1 MEIKINI
8 EDYLSEE
15 EIKEQCKDAI
25 RSVIASQYCDEVE
38 TKRLI
43 SNLSYEIVFDL
54 ISETINQDATELVRK
69 NVLEVLGDKSAYRYL
84 IFRRKDCISNTD
96 SKACEILD
104 EVVEGAKDVIKEKV
118 LEAINKYDFGNS
130 SDICQRIEDCF
141 AEIIEA
147 RIFNKEAK

>member
-8 EDYLSEE
+8 DDYLSEE

-25 RSVIASQYCDEVE
+25 RSVIASQYRDEVA

-43 SNLSYEIVFDL
+43 SNLSYEIVFDI
-54 ISETINQDATELVRK
+54 ISETINQDASELIRK

-84 IFRRKDCISNTD
+84 IFRRKDCCSNTD
-96 SKACEILD
+96 SKACIILD

-141 AEIIEA
+141 AEIIEE
-147 RIFNKEAK
+147 RIFNKKTN